1 MPIGPELA
9 AHMRRAA
16 VVLLMA
22 ASCCSQLPPASAV
35 AIPPVPPGEA
45 RIWIYRNDTPQ
56 DSQERPY
63 LRLNGQVAGIAEP
76 DGAFYRDL
84 PPGHYRVSVDSYGAP
99 YANQFAEIDLATAGE
114 TAFVEVSSMQE
125 KVGGPVASRTFFF
138 TRSVPADAARTAIA
152 RSPFYGGR

>member
-1 MPIGPELA
+1 MPTGSDFAPHL
-9 AHMRRAA
+9 RRAA
-16 VVLLMA
+16 AAVFVA
-22 ASCCSQLPPASAV
+22 ASNCSQLPPASAV

-99 YANQFAEIDLATAGE
+99 YANQFAEIDLGAAGE

-138 TRSVPADAARTAIA
+138 TRSVPADAARAAIA

>member
-63 LRLNGQVAGIAEP
+63 LRLNGEVAGIAEP

-138 TRSVPADAARTAIA
+138 TRSVPADAARAAIA
-152 RSPFYGGR
+152 RSPFYGGS

>member
-99 YANQFAEIDLATAGE
+99 YANQFAEIDLATGGE

-138 TRSVPADAARTAIA
+138 TRSVPADAARAAIA